1 MSSDGSERTNHG
13 VAVATATCAILVIG
27 LFLAILAQPDG
38 CQSDAPTD
46 APTSPCEDQAPP
58 ECLVKTIEQATSSQF
73 EHYVYCACVTVEGL
87 SKGYVAASQ
96 RHAST
101 QKLLEISGRVKSD

>member
-1 MSSDGSERTNHG
+1 MLSDGETGTPGQSRAG
-13 VAVATATCAILVIG
+13 VVALATCAILVTG

-38 CQSDAPTD
+38 CQSEAPGT
-46 APTSPCEDQAPP
+46 PCEDQAPP
-58 ECLVKTIEQATSSQF
+58 ECLAKTIEQATSSQF

-87 SKGYVAASQ
+87 SKGYVAASK
-96 RHAST
+96 RPAST

>member
-1 MSSDGSERTNHG
+1 LSSDGETGTPGQSRAG
-13 VAVATATCAILVIG
+13 VVALATCAILVTG

-38 CQSDAPTD
+38 CQSEAPGT
-46 APTSPCEDQAPP
+46 PCEDQAPP

-87 SKGYVAASQ
+87 SKGYVAASNSPV
-96 RHAST
+96 ST
-101 QKLLEISGRVKSD
+101 QKLLEITGRGRAD